1 MQPWA
6 MLIEIKSIEEE
17 RQQLHGILES
27 SVPFWAPWSRQD
39 LKLESVRGEHL
50 KWWQHARSHL
60 RKVVKRTK
68 DIYAWRRRLRG
79 GHKWKWEK
87 SRQSG
92 KRAWGAI
99 SSGRSWFPQG
109 KKKSQSLLKSWHLEN
124 KQIIS
129 KDDPIPPMISVKDAN
144 LWMQLC
150 LFVKPP
156 PSPAGA
162 PPPGSRPCST
172 CSVNLLG
179 MSCALQFSS
188 VLFP

>member
-1 MQPWA
+1 
-6 MLIEIKSIEEE
+6 MLEEE
-17 RQQLHGILES
+17 DLEGDINGS
-27 SVPFWAPWSRQD
+27 ERKAGNLGKELEEQFPAAEVDF
-39 LKLESVRGEHL
+39 LKE
-50 KWWQHARSHL
+50 
-60 RKVVKRTK
+60 
-68 DIYAWRRRLRG
+68 
-79 GHKWKWEK
+79 
-87 SRQSG
+87 
-92 KRAWGAI
+92 
-99 SSGRSWFPQG
+99 